1 MVDDGCRQAAEQVP
15 HDVHSVL
22 VSNGIVLKP
31 TNRADEKTQRAHYR
45 DPLKTLPD
53 PKPRQSTGI

>member
-31 TNRADEKTQRAHYR
+31 TSRADEKTQRAHYR